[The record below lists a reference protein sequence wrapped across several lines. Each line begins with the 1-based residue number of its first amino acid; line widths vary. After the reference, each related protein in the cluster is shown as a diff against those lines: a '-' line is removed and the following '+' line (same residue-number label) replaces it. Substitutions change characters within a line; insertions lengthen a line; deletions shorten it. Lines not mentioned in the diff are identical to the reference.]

1 MRSTNK
7 RRVSGGDSMSPSALD
22 ADFAE
27 LQASRLE
34 GNDAGE
40 NDANEVLDCERS
52 HMYETGE
59 QSDAIR
65 SIRSKACE
73 TPPNEKD
80 VTHETETIDKT

>member
-1 MRSTNK
+1 
-7 RRVSGGDSMSPSALD
+7 MSPSALD

-65 SIRSKACE
+65 SIRSKTCQ

-80 VTHETETIDKT
+80 VTQVTETVDKTHFQNTT